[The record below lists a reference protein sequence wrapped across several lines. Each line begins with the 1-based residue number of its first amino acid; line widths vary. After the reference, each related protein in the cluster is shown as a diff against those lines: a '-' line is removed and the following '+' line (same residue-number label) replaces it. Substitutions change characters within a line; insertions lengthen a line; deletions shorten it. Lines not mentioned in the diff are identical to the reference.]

1 VVSRMNVVYDEWF
14 LREQITNLFQRCT
27 KQDHHFLLYN
37 DLFYCIYMQGR
48 FLSSQMT
55 LCD

>member
-1 VVSRMNVVYDEWF
+1 MVSRMNVVYDEWF
-14 LREQITNLFQRCT
+14 LREQIKNLFQRCT

-37 DLFYCIYMQGR
+37 DLFYCIYMQGH
-48 FLSSQMT
+48 FLSSQIT